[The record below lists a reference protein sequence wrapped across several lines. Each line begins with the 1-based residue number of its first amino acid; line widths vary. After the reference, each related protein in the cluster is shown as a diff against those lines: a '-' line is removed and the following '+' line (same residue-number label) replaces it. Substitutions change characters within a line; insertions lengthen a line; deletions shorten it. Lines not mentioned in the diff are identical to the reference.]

1 MSETENIPP
10 MKQPAPVPERSAR
23 SKAIRGQ
30 SVKNAQDEIPTRAI
44 ERSDPE
50 RVNLALEHARL
61 AARIADENGG
71 RDIVLL
77 DLRKATPL
85 LDFFVIATANS
96 RRLSHAIASEI
107 DAEMKK
113 LGEHKLGMEGS
124 EEGRWILI
132 DYGDFVV
139 HVFSGDARSYYALEE
154 LWGDPPRLEWSLP
167 ALRQSGEMSLPNWPA
182 RLSAGPIRL
191 KIRHERPRT
200 ATNRLC
206 CRDSGRRRCRR
217 LQGGRPRHERPE
229 IR

>member
-1 MSETENIPP
+1 MTTAAVISCCLTFARPR
-10 MKQPAPVPERSAR
+10 RS
-23 SKAIRGQ
+23 
-30 SVKNAQDEIPTRAI
+30 
-44 ERSDPE
+44 
-50 RVNLALEHARL
+50 
-61 AARIADENGG
+61 
-71 RDIVLL
+71 
-77 DLRKATPL
+77 

-167 ALRQSGEMSLPNWPA
+167 APRASRNSRPPTVCDAYVGHST
-182 RLSAGPIRL
+182 L
-191 KIRHERPRT
+191 KIP
-200 ATNRLC
+200 
-206 CRDSGRRRCRR
+206 
-217 LQGGRPRHERPE
+217 P
-229 IR
+229 